1 MDKLTRRDFLK
12 FISDGLLTLT
22 GLLGLAG
29 LVRFLSFELDPA
41 PPTEYDLGPM
51 TNYPVNSTS
60 MLLHI
65 PAVLIHK
72 PDGFSALSLTCT
84 HLGCTVE
91 QKSDSFECP
100 CHGSMYDNQGE
111 VQKGPAKLPLKRL
124 RVTTT
129 EQGNLLL
136 HMN

>member
-1 MDKLTRRDFLK
+1 MDKITRRDFLK
-12 FISDGLLTLT
+12 LFTDGLLTLT

-41 PPTEYDLGPM
+41 PPTEFDLGPA

-65 PAVLIHK
+65 PAVLIHNPK
-72 PDGFSALSLTCT
+72 EFVALSLVCT

-91 QKSDSFECP
+91 QKENGFECP
-100 CHGSMYDNQGE
+100 CHGSLYSKDGAT
-111 VQKGPAKLPLKRL
+111 QKGPAKLPLKRL
-124 RVTTT
+124 RLTTT
-129 EQGNLLL
+129 QEGNLLL
-136 HMN
+136 QMN